1 MSSSTAKYTGIQ
13 NSNRQVL
20 QRRVQADR
28 RNSPRR
34 KLTVPVRFMFDDK
47 LEYKGM
53 LQNISAGGLLVEAEV
68 LPCLGDM
75 IIIYIDGIGRFEG
88 IVLRTDDTSF
98 AIKMDLS
105 ELKINRLEASLN
117 AYFAQEKPNAEYLT
131 RRTGSADRRASPRM
145 IGDETE
151 TIIGKKQNGKPFQ
164 CSVCNLSLCGIEIKT
179 TTELDLGD
187 YVTVGK
193 VHACV
198 SRKTELGYVLIHD

>member
-68 LPCLGDM
+68 
-75 IIIYIDGIGRFEG
+75 
-88 IVLRTDDTSF
+88 
-98 AIKMDLS
+98 
-105 ELKINRLEASLN
+105 N